1 MTGVLYVENLA
12 AAEELVRRGQF
23 NAAKVL
29 RALAHAQ
36 RSEAM
41 TRARHD
47 EVDLPELLRRNHA
60 ALTDPAARDIAARA
74 LASLAHHTDV
84 AESDVNQHIWGC
96 YGCGRLVEGDRPDSC
111 PACGALAVEFEWF
124 GPFYAANPEHLGQQ
138 SPADVLAMLR
148 RTPDEVARVLDGRAD
163 LATRPAPDEWSIA
176 ELVGH
181 LIETD
186 GVFRSRV
193 TTVLDSDGVPVLD
206 SRRPWT
212 LHEGKGYEHM
222 SGDALLTAFRATR
235 AETIALVEGLTDTD
249 WMRKGTVRGTANSV
263 LDLGS
268 WLANHDVGHLAQAH
282 R

>member
-1 MTGVLYVENLA
+1 MTDVLYVENLA

-36 RSEAM
+36 RAEAM
-41 TRARHD
+41 ARARNSG
-47 EVDLPELLRRNHA
+47 VDLPDLLRRNHA
-60 ALTDPAARDIAARA
+60 TLTDAPARDIAARA
-74 LASLAHHTDV
+74 LASLAHHVDV
-84 AESDVNQHIWGC
+84 AESDVDQHIWGC

-148 RTPDEVARVLDGRAD
+148 RTPDEVAGVLDGRTD
-163 LATRPAPDEWSIA
+163 LGVRPAPDEWSIA

-193 TTVLDSDGVPVLD
+193 TTVLADDGVPALD

-212 LHEGKGYEHM
+212 LHEGKGYEQM
-222 SGDALLTAFRATR
+222 SADVLLAAFRDTR
-235 AETIALVEGLTDTD
+235 AETVALVEGLTDAD

>member
-1 MTGVLYVENLA
+1 VTCVLYVENLA
-12 AAEELVRRGQF
+12 AAEKLVRRGQF

-138 SPADVLAMLR
+138 SPA
-148 RTPDEVARVLDGRAD
+148 TCWPCCVARPTKWPASSTDAPTWPPDPHRTNGRSPNSSD
-163 LATRPAPDEWSIA
+163 TSSRPTAYS
-176 ELVGH
+176 
-181 LIETD
+181 
-186 GVFRSRV
+186 
-193 TTVLDSDGVPVLD
+193 VP
-206 SRRPWT
+206 
-212 LHEGKGYEHM
+212 G
-222 SGDALLTAFRATR
+222 
-235 AETIALVEGLTDTD
+235 
-249 WMRKGTVRGTANSV
+249 
-263 LDLGS
+263 
-268 WLANHDVGHLAQAH
+268 
-282 R
+282 

>member
-1 MTGVLYVENLA
+1 MSDGLYVENLA

-36 RSEAM
+36 RAEAM
-41 TRARHD
+41 AEARRA
-47 EVDLPELLRRNHA
+47 EVDLSDLLERNHA
-60 ALTDPAARDIAARA
+60 TLTDPAARDIAARA
-74 LASLAHHTDV
+74 LTSLAHHVDV
-84 AESDVNQHIWGC
+84 AESDVDQHIWGC

-138 SPADVLAMLR
+138 SPADVRALLR
-148 RTPDEVARVLDGRAD
+148 RTPDEVAHVLDGRTD

-176 ELVGH
+176 ELIGH

-193 TTVLDSDGVPVLD
+193 TAVLDSDGVPVLD

-212 LHEGKGYEHM
+212 LHEGKGYERM
-222 SGDALLTAFRATR
+222 SADELLSAFRATR
-235 AETIALVEGLTDTD
+235 AETIALVDGLTDAD
-249 WMRKGTVRGTANSV
+249 WIRKGSVRGTANSV
-263 LDLGS
+263 LDFGS
-268 WLANHDVGHLAQAH
+268 WLANHDVGHLAQT
-282 R
+282 RR

>member
-1 MTGVLYVENLA
+1 MTDVLYVENLA

-36 RSEAM
+36 RAEAM
-41 TRARHD
+41 ARARNSD
-47 EVDLPELLRRNHA
+47 VDLPDLLRRNHVT
-60 ALTDPAARDIAARA
+60 LTDAPARDIAGRA
-74 LASLAHHTDV
+74 LASLADHVDV
-84 AESDVNQHIWGC
+84 AESDVDQHIWGC
-96 YGCGRLVEGDRPDSC
+96 YGCGRLVEGERPDSC

-138 SPADVLAMLR
+138 SPADVLALLR
-148 RTPDEVARVLDGRAD
+148 RTPDEVARVLHGRTD
-163 LATRPAPDEWSIA
+163 LGVRPAPDEWSIA
-176 ELVGH
+176 EIVGH

-193 TTVLDSDGVPVLD
+193 TTVLADDGVPALD

-212 LHEGKGYEHM
+212 LHEGKGYEQM
-222 SGDALLTAFRATR
+222 SADALLAAFRDTR
-235 AETIALVEGLTDTD
+235 AETVALVEGLTDAD

>member
-1 MTGVLYVENLA
+1 
-12 AAEELVRRGQF
+12 
-23 NAAKVL
+23 
-29 RALAHAQ
+29 
-36 RSEAM
+36 
-41 TRARHD
+41 
-47 EVDLPELLRRNHA
+47 
-60 ALTDPAARDIAARA
+60 
-74 LASLAHHTDV
+74 
-84 AESDVNQHIWGC
+84 
-96 YGCGRLVEGDRPDSC
+96 
-111 PACGALAVEFEWF
+111 
-124 GPFYAANPEHLGQQ
+124 
-138 SPADVLAMLR
+138 MLR

-249 WMRKGTVRGTANSV
+249 WIRKGTVRGTANSV

>member
-1 MTGVLYVENLA
+1 MTDVLYVENLA

-36 RSEAM
+36 RAEAM
-41 TRARHD
+41 ARARRTQ
-47 EVDLPELLRRNHA
+47 VDLPDLLRRNHA
-60 ALTDPAARDIAARA
+60 TLIDPAARDVAARA
-74 LASLAHHTDV
+74 LASLANHVDV
-84 AESDVNQHIWGC
+84 AESDVDQHIWGC
-96 YGCGRLVEGDRPDSC
+96 YGCGRLVEGERPDSC

-124 GPFYAANPEHLGQQ
+124 GPFYAATPEHLGQQ

-148 RTPDEVARVLDGRAD
+148 STPNEVARVLDGRTD
-163 LATRPAPDEWSIA
+163 VATRPAPDEWSIA

-193 TTVLDSDGVPVLD
+193 TTVLADDGVPALD

-212 LHEGKGYEHM
+212 LHEGKGYEQM
-222 SGDALLTAFRATR
+222 SADALPAAFRDTR
-235 AETIALVEGLTDTD
+235 AETVALVEGLTDAD